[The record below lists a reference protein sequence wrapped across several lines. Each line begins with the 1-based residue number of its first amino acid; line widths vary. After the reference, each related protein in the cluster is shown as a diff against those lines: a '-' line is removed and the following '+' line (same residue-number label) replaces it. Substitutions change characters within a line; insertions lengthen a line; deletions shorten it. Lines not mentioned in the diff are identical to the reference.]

1 MCVELFGGENIDFIF
16 NRTYS
21 LHSSTE
27 KIMFELNVFYRL
39 ACALALGF
47 LVGLQREH
55 SFHESTD
62 HHPAGVRTFAITGIA
77 GAIAGL
83 ISELM
88 DSPAPF
94 VAILLVIGLL
104 LGISHYTA
112 FKETT
117 IENQPGLTTSIA
129 MLMMYLLGALCWYNH
144 IMEATAITVS
154 LLWLLTVK
162 KQLHDFAKKISSD
175 DLIATIKFALISA
188 VILPIL
194 PHQAYG
200 PPGLEVLSP
209 YKIWLF
215 VVFISGISFVG
226 YVLVKIIGPGKG
238 IGLTGLLGGL
248 ASSTALT
255 WSLTQRSKDNPEYSS
270 NLSMGIIIAW
280 SVMYIRVYVI
290 CIIISPT
297 FLKPL
302 FLPLLIPPIPGL
314 LYAFYANR
322 KEAKL
327 HPKQTTGY
335 TNPFEL
341 MPAIKFGVIFAAV
354 LFIANAVK
362 LYLGDDALLVSSF
375 VAGFADMDAIA
386 LSALEMA
393 GKGTVIMPQACMA
406 IILAG
411 IGNTVCKASL
421 VIIFGAPAMRKS
433 IIPAFLLI
441 IATAI
446 ALLLFLF

>member
-1 MCVELFGGENIDFIF
+1 
-16 NRTYS
+16 
-21 LHSSTE
+21 
-27 KIMFELNVFYRL
+27 MFELGDFYRL

-55 SFHESTD
+55 SFSGDAND

-83 ISELM
+83 ISTQM
-88 DSPAPF
+88 NSPAPF

-104 LGISHYTA
+104 LGISHYAA
-112 FKETT
+112 FKEVP
-117 IENQPGLTTSIA
+117 INQPGLTTSIA
-129 MLMMYLLGALCWYNH
+129 MLIMYLLGALCWYNR

-154 LLWLLTVK
+154 MLWLLTVK
-162 KQLHDFAKKISSD
+162 KQLHDFAKKISGD

-194 PHQAYG
+194 PHKTYG
-200 PPGLEVLSP
+200 SLGLEVLSP

-226 YVLVKIIGPGKG
+226 YILVKVIGPGKG
-238 IGLTGLLGGL
+238 IGITGLLGGL

-270 NLSMGIIIAW
+270 NLSMGVIIAW
-280 SVMYIRVYVI
+280 SVMYIRVYIICVI
-290 CIIISPT
+290 VSPA

-302 FLPLLIPPIPGL
+302 FLPLLLPPVPGL
-314 LYAFYANR
+314 LYAFYTNR
-322 KEAKL
+322 EEAKL
-327 HPKQTTGY
+327 HPKQTAGY

-362 LYLGDDALLVSSF
+362 LYLGDDALLISSF

-393 GKGTVIMPQACMA
+393 GKGTVVMSKACMA

-421 VIIFGAPAMRKS
+421 VMIFGAPAMRKS
-433 IIPAFLLI
+433 IIPAFVLMVG
-441 IATAI
+441 TA
-446 ALLLFLF
+446 AALLFLLF